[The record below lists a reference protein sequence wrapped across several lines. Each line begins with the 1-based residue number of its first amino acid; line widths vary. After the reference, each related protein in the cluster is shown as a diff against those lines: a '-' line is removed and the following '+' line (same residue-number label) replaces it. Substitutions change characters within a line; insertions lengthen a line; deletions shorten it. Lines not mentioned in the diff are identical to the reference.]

1 MTMSMLSEHRRAF
14 ERANPGVF
22 FLDPNEP
29 DKLEN
34 FLKTNGWL
42 HFQEHI
48 QGVRKA
54 GEGNMNCTMRVRT
67 NQRSFVVKQ
76 ARPWVE
82 KYAQFEAPAER
93 AQYEIGFYR
102 LISESPELSAQM
114 PAFLFADEP
123 AYFLGMSDLGE
134 GNDFSTVYSGDRFS
148 PEEFSQLLQF
158 LLTLHASFRGR
169 QNERDFSNHAL
180 RRFNHGHIFVVPMD
194 PANGLDLD
202 GITPGLAAL
211 AAELHNDRDY
221 RAQVEEMGRYY
232 LEDGDTLIHGD
243 FFPGSYLRTANG
255 LRVIDPE
262 FCCFGR
268 AEVEL
273 GIFIGHMLLAQQDR
287 ASILGF
293 LNGYQQA
300 APLAIEPVLRLAGV
314 EIMRRLIGVA
324 QLPVALDLEGKRR
337 LLGTSRRLVLEPSLS
352 GLTDYSG

>member
-1 MTMSMLSEHRRAF
+1 MSTTAEHRLAF
-14 ERANPGVF
+14 ERANPGIF

-29 DKLEN
+29 DKLERY
-34 FLKTNGWL
+34 LETNGWL
-42 HFQEHI
+42 HPSERI
-48 QGVRKA
+48 EGVKKA

-67 NQRSFVVKQ
+67 NRRSFVVKQ

-102 LISESPELSAQM
+102 LIGESPELSAQM
-114 PAFLFADEP
+114 PAFLFADES

-134 GNDFSTVYSGDRFS
+134 GTDFSTVYSGDRFS

-158 LLTLHASFRGR
+158 LLTLHSTFRGR

-194 PANGLDLD
+194 PSNGLDLD

-211 AAELHNDRDY
+211 ATELHDDRDY

-243 FFPGSYLRTANG
+243 FFPGSYLRTAVG

-273 GIFIGHMLLAQQDR
+273 GIFIGHMLLARQDG
-287 ASILGF
+287 ASILNF
-293 LNGYQQA
+293 LNGYTNA
-300 APLAIEPVLRLAGV
+300 APLALDPVLRLAGV

-324 QLPVALDLEGKRR
+324 QLPVTLDLEGKKS
-337 LLGTSRRLVLEPSLS
+337 LLETSRKLVLEPSMSL
-352 GLTDYSG
+352 LTR

>member
-1 MTMSMLSEHRRAF
+1 MSTITEYRRAF

-29 DKLEN
+29 EKLGK
-34 FLKTNGWL
+34 FLETNAWL
-42 HFQEHI
+42 HPEERI
-48 QGVRKA
+48 EGVRKA

-93 AQYEIGFYR
+93 AHYEIGFYR

-114 PAFLFADEP
+114 PEFLFADEP

-148 PEEFSQLLQF
+148 PEEFSQLLRF
-158 LLTLHASFRGR
+158 LLTLHTAFRGR
-169 QNERDFSNHAL
+169 QNERDFFNHAL

-202 GITPGLAAL
+202 GITPGLGAL

-243 FFPGSYLRTANG
+243 FFPGSYLRTASG

-262 FCCFGR
+262 FCCFGW

-273 GIFIGHMLLAQQDR
+273 GIFLGHMLLAQQDG
-287 ASILGF
+287 ASILAF
-293 LNGYQQA
+293 LNGYGSA
-300 APLAIEPVLRLAGV
+300 APLVIEPVLRLAGV

-324 QLPVALDLEGKRR
+324 QLPVTLDLEGKKR
-337 LLGTSRRLVLEPSLS
+337 LLWKSRKLLLEPALSL
-352 GLTDYSG
+352 LTDHQG

>member
-1 MTMSMLSEHRRAF
+1 MSTITEYRRAF

-29 DKLEN
+29 EKLGK
-34 FLKTNGWL
+34 FLETNAWL
-42 HFQEHI
+42 HPEERI
-48 QGVRKA
+48 EGVRKA

-93 AQYEIGFYR
+93 AHYEIGFYR

-114 PAFLFADEP
+114 PEFLFADEP

-148 PEEFSQLLQF
+148 PEEFSQLLRF
-158 LLTLHASFRGR
+158 LLTLHTAFRGR
-169 QNERDFSNHAL
+169 QNERDFFNHAL

-202 GITPGLAAL
+202 GITPGLGAL

-243 FFPGSYLRTANG
+243 FFPGSYLRTASG

-262 FCCFGR
+262 FCCFGW

-273 GIFIGHMLLAQQDR
+273 GIFLGHMLLAQQDG
-287 ASILGF
+287 ASILAS
-293 LNGYQQA
+293 LNGYGSA
-300 APLAIEPVLRLAGV
+300 APLVIEPVLRLAGV

-324 QLPVALDLEGKRR
+324 QLPVTLDLEGKKR
-337 LLGTSRRLVLEPSLS
+337 LLWKSRKLLLEPALSL
-352 GLTDYSG
+352 LTDHQG

>member
-1 MTMSMLSEHRRAF
+1 MSMIAEHRRAF
-14 ERANPGVF
+14 ESANPGLF

-29 DKLEN
+29 DKLEKY
-34 FLKTNGWL
+34 LETRGWL
-42 HFQEHI
+42 QPEEHI
-48 QGVRKA
+48 EAVRKA

-148 PEEFSQLLQF
+148 PEEFSQLLKF
-158 LLTLHASFRGR
+158 LLTLHTAFRGR

-202 GITPGLAAL
+202 GITLGLAAL
-211 AAELHNDRDY
+211 ATELHKDSDY
-221 RAQVEEMGRYY
+221 RAKVEEMGRYY

-273 GIFIGHMLLAQQDR
+273 GIFIGHMLLAQQEG
-287 ASILGF
+287 ASILAF
-293 LNGYQQA
+293 LTGYQSA
-300 APLAIEPVLRLAGV
+300 APLAIDPVLRLAGV

-324 QLPVALDLEGKRR
+324 QLPVTLDLEGKSR
-337 LLGTSRRLVLEPSLS
+337 LLAKSRKLVLEPALSL
-352 GLTDYSG
+352 LTD

>member
-1 MTMSMLSEHRRAF
+1 MSMIAEHRRTF
-14 ERANPGVF
+14 ERANPGLF

-29 DKLEN
+29 DKLEKY
-34 FLKTNGWL
+34 LQANGWI
-42 HFQEHI
+42 QPEEHI
-48 QGVRKA
+48 KAVKKA
-54 GEGNMNCTMRVRT
+54 GEGNMNCTMRVHT

-102 LISESPELSAQM
+102 LVSESSELSAQM

-134 GNDFSTVYSGDRFS
+134 GTDFSTVYSGDRFS
-148 PEEFSQLLQF
+148 SEEFSQLLKF
-158 LLTLHASFRGR
+158 LLTLHTAFRGR

-202 GITPGLAAL
+202 AITPGLAAL
-211 AAELHNDRDY
+211 ATKLQQDRDY

-243 FFPGSYLRTANG
+243 FFPGSYLRTASG

-268 AEVEL
+268 PEVEL
-273 GIFIGHMLLAQQDR
+273 GIFIGHMLLAQQDD
-287 ASILGF
+287 ASILSF
-293 LNGYQQA
+293 LTGYQSGA
-300 APLAIEPVLRLAGV
+300 SLAIDPVLRLAGV

-324 QLPVALDLEGKRR
+324 QLPVRLDLAGKNR
-337 LLGTSRRLVLEPSLS
+337 LLAKSRKLVLEPSLS
-352 GLTDYSG
+352 LLTD